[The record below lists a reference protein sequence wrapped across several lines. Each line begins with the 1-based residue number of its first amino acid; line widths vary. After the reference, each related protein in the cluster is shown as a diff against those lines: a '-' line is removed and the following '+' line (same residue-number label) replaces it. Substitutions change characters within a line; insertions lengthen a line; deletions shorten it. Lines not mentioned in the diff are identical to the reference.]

1 MPPVK
6 LSQFEGLEVTQ
17 SSIEIPGAAGG
28 LRDAL
33 KVDPVEKHKGDVVH
47 VVLECQVLKVR
58 HDPID
63 NDDIT
68 GEQARVHI
76 LKVTNATLVDRSLV
90 ADSLEAQ
97 AERIAQAK
105 EIEGQQKA
113 GTSPPW
119 LGYDDLT
126 VDEVVERI
134 DGFDESDRDMANAA
148 ELYEQANG
156 GRSKILKAIAAW
168 KSALD

>member
-1 MPPVK
+1 MTK
-6 LSQFEGLEVTQ
+6 LSRFEGLEVTQ

-33 KVDPVEKHKGDVVH
+33 KVDPVELHKGEITH
-47 VVLECQVLKVR
+47 VVLECEVLKVR

-63 NDDIT
+63 NEDIT

-76 LKVTNATLVDRSLV
+76 MRVINATLVDRELV
-90 ADSLEAQ
+90 ADSLQSQ

-105 EIEGQQKA
+105 EIAGQQKLA
-113 GTSPPW
+113 TTPPF

-126 VDEVVERI
+126 AVE
-134 DGFDESDRDMANAA
+134 AA
-148 ELYEQANG
+148 ERLDEADLALVDAVEAYEKANG
-156 GRSKILKAIAAW
+156 NRAGVLKACT
-168 KSALD
+168 SARKVLEGKI